1 MVRKIHLSGGQAIP
15 QVVIVA
21 NEVVVVNLHLVQV
34 GGDPGQ
40 LVR

>member
-1 MVRKIHLSGGQAIP
+1 MVRKIHLSGSQAIP

-21 NEVVVVNLHLVQV
+21 SEIVVGHFHLVQV